1 MGDGLS
7 GEVCVEKSQDNSE
20 TGEEMYFKVKL
31 ADVVIGIHGQYDY
44 LKEYCK
50 DYLTLEDAEVEICL
64 KKEDILEESSR
75 VENEAFS
82 MPYLETLAALRK
94 IAEQMPQRNRFL
106 MHGAVLSWHG
116 QGYMFTAPSGTG
128 KSTHLALWKKYLG
141 EEVEIVNGD
150 KPLISV
156 ENEEIRVYGT
166 PWGGKERWQR
176 NISVPLRG
184 ICFLRRGIANRIREV
199 QSGEALPMLMQQVYY
214 TRNPESAGKTM
225 ELLDEV
231 FKKVPMYKMECDIS
245 KEAVECS
252 FGMMV
257 MK

>member
-1 MGDGLS
+1 M
-7 GEVCVEKSQDNSE
+7 V
-20 TGEEMYFKVKL
+20 
-31 ADVVIGIHGQYDY
+31 H
-44 LKEYCK
+44 
-50 DYLTLEDAEVEICL
+50 
-64 KKEDILEESSR
+64 
-75 VENEAFS
+75 
-82 MPYLETLAALRK
+82 
-94 IAEQMPQRNRFL
+94 
-106 MHGAVLSWHG
+106 
-116 QGYMFTAPSGTG
+116 
-128 KSTHLALWKKYLG
+128 LG
-141 EEVEIVNGD
+141 EERSDG
-150 KPLISV
+150 
-156 ENEEIRVYGT
+156 
-166 PWGGKERWQR
+166 R

-245 KEAVECS
+245 REAVECS

>member
-1 MGDGLS
+1 
-7 GEVCVEKSQDNSE
+7 
-20 TGEEMYFKVKL
+20 
-31 ADVVIGIHGQYDY
+31 
-44 LKEYCK
+44 
-50 DYLTLEDAEVEICL
+50 
-64 KKEDILEESSR
+64 
-75 VENEAFS
+75 
-82 MPYLETLAALRK
+82 
-94 IAEQMPQRNRFL
+94 
-106 MHGAVLSWHG
+106 
-116 QGYMFTAPSGTG
+116 MFTAPSGTG

-245 KEAVECS
+245 REAVECS